1 MAGKKEDLLRVFPGL
16 CVCIPYFGQPGVC
29 VCVCVHCILGS
40 LNRKVTILI
49 HFSSTMPDLSMGIEL
64 FLSTAKL
71 F

>member
-1 MAGKKEDLLRVFPGL
+1 MYPIFGAVL
-16 CVCIPYFGQPGVC
+16 CVCIHY
-29 VCVCVHCILGS
+29 ILGS
-40 LNRKVTILI
+40 LNRKVTIHI

>member
-1 MAGKKEDLLRVFPGL
+1 MYPIFWAAL
-16 CVCIPYFGQPGVC
+16 CVCVLY
-29 VCVCVHCILGS
+29 ILGS

-64 FLSTAKL
+64 FLSTVKL

>member
-1 MAGKKEDLLRVFPGL
+1 MAGKKDLLRVFQGL
-16 CVCIPYFGQPGVC
+16 FVCIPFLGQS
-29 VCVCVHCILGS
+29 CVCVHYILGS